1 LFSFE
6 KEDIRLYKTIK
17 VEDVVRVPP
26 DRFGEPLKD
35 VVADILKEGYEYKG
49 GTVGGY
55 EGLID
60 RDVGVVLAITDVESI
75 EEGRLIPNDGA
86 SYHKTIFNATVFKAE
101 LHEVLDCEVVDV
113 VEFGAFVRFGP
124 LDGLVHVSQIADDY
138 ISHDEKRG
146 ALIGKTTNKV
156 LEVGNRVRAR
166 VVAVSTSPEGQKE
179 GKINLTMRQP
189 SLGRFEWIA
198 EEKEKKTK
206 GEKATEG
213 EKDKQKKSEKV
224 VKEEKETAKKV
235 KKASEGE
242 KEAKPVETE
251 K

>member
-1 LFSFE
+1 
-6 KEDIRLYKTIK
+6 LYKTIK

-35 VVADILKEGYEYKG
+35 VIEDILKHGYEYKG
-49 GTVGGY
+49 GMVAGY
-55 EGLID
+55 EGIID

-75 EEGRLIPNDGA
+75 EEGKLIPNDGA
-86 SYHKTIFNATVFKAE
+86 SYHKTIFNAIVFKPE
-101 LHEVLDCEVVDV
+101 LHEILDCEVVDV

-138 ISHDEKRG
+138 ISYDEKRG

-166 VVAVSTSPEGQKE
+166 VVAVSTMPESQKE

-189 SLGRFEWIA
+189 NLGRMEWIA
-198 EEKEKKTK
+198 EEKEKKKK
-206 GEKATEG
+206 GEKEPKPKEG
-213 EKDKQKKSEKV
+213 KK
-224 VKEEKETAKKV
+224 
-235 KKASEGE
+235 
-242 KEAKPVETE
+242 
-251 K
+251 

>member
-1 LFSFE
+1 
-6 KEDIRLYKTIK
+6 LYKTIK

-35 VVADILKEGYEYKG
+35 VVGDILRQGYEFKG
-49 GTVGGY
+49 GTVGAY
-55 EGLID
+55 EGLVD
-60 RDVGVVLAITDVESI
+60 RDVGVVLAVTDVESI

-86 SYHKTIFNATVFKAE
+86 SFHKTVFNAIVFKPD
-101 LHEVLDCEVVDV
+101 LHEILDCEVVDV

-138 ISHDEKRG
+138 ISYDEKRG
-146 ALIGKTTNKV
+146 ALLGKTTNRV

-166 VVAVSTSPEGQKE
+166 VVAVSTNPEGQRG

-189 SLGRFEWIA
+189 NLGKFEWIA
-198 EEKEKKTK
+198 EEKEKKNK
-206 GEKATEG
+206 GDKPAKE
-213 EKDKQKKSEKV
+213 EKDAKEGKKKGDKP
-224 VKEEKETAKKV
+224 VKEEKDAKTARQ
-235 KKASEGE
+235 
-242 KEAKPVETE
+242 KEAK

>member
-35 VVADILKEGYEYKG
+35 VIADILKEGYEYKG

-75 EEGRLIPNDGA
+75 
-86 SYHKTIFNATVFKAE
+86 
-101 LHEVLDCEVVDV
+101 LDCEVVDV